1 VNRTL
6 PPAAR
11 MSRVMPVREATGY
24 RFQTRKL
31 QLSAQAPR
39 RPFELSVLSHQWSRA
54 DAAGP
59 RPSIL
64 RPPARPS
71 SVHP

>member
-6 PPAAR
+6 PPVAP
-11 MSRVMPVREATGY
+11 MSPVMPVREATGY
-24 RFQTRKL
+24 SFQKRKL
-31 QLSAQAPR
+31 ELSASSPR